1 MKMKL
6 LKWQVLKLVVN
17 MESTEDIKYLKD
29 DMSMVHIMYLKKQSF
44 KGNGHTSPQK
54 DIHFKIQ
61 ERKL

>member
-1 MKMKL
+1 
-6 LKWQVLKLVVN
+6 

-44 KGNGHTSPQK
+44 KGHGHTSPQK